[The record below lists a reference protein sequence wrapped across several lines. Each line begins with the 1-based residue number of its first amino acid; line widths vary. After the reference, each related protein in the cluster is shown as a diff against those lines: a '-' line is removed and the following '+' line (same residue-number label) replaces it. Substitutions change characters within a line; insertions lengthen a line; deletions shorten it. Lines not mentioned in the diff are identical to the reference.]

1 MTGTRP
7 VRVAIVGSG
16 PSGLFAAEALTAQTD
31 YPVEIVIFER
41 LPVPFGLLRYGVA
54 PDHLAMRG
62 LRRTFEPILEHPAV
76 TFAGG
81 VEIGRDLGV
90 DDLADYFDIRIY
102 AYGASGGRHLN
113 VPGEDADICL
123 SASEFAAWYCG
134 HPDARH
140 DEIGRIVA
148 RARSAVV
155 IGAGNVALDSVR
167 VLAKSEDALAKT
179 DMPDHVRAALAAAG
193 PRCVSLV
200 ARRGPEDAKF
210 TTKELRELGTL
221 DGAEVNTRAMDFD
234 HLDDATMAD
243 LPRTAAR
250 NLHVLSQ
257 WRQARTAL
265 RVDRSMSRIYFR
277 FFERPV
283 KISADNVQNSVVLER
298 QCRRARDLVIVPA
311 DLVITAI
318 GYRGNPLLGLP
329 FDTENAT
336 IPTAAGRV
344 QDNGKTRSGD
354 YAVGWIRRGPTGV
367 IGSNKVDAH
376 EVVESILADIP
387 LLTQLQKPIANR
399 RDLFQGKALQP
410 LDINHWHRIDA
421 EEREL
426 GAHRGAE
433 RTTLHRPQDLY
444 A

>member
-1 MTGTRP
+1 MTGVRP
-7 VRVAIVGSG
+7 VRVAIIGSG
-16 PSGLFAAEALTAQTD
+16 PSGLFAAEALTAQSE

-81 VEIGRDLGV
+81 VEIGRDLSV
-90 DDLADYFDIRIY
+90 DDLANYFDVRIY

-113 VPGEDADICL
+113 VPGEDAEFCL

-140 DEIGRIVA
+140 EEIGHMVA

-155 IGAGNVALDSVR
+155 IGAGNVALDAVR
-167 VLAKSEDALAKT
+167 VLAKSEDALAGT
-179 DMPDHVRAALAAAG
+179 DMPDHVRAALAEAG

-221 DGAEVNTRAMDFD
+221 DETAVSTRSMDFD
-234 HLDDATMAD
+234 HLDAAKTAE
-243 LPRTAAR
+243 LPRPVAR
-250 NLHVLSQ
+250 NLDVLSQ
-257 WRQARTAL
+257 WRQTRSTL
-265 RVDRSMSRIYFR
+265 RVDRSVSRIYFR

-283 KISADNVQNSVVLER
+283 KISADIVQSSVVLER
-298 QCRRARDLVIVPA
+298 QCGQARDLVIVPA

-318 GYRGNPLLGLP
+318 GYRGHALEGLP
-329 FDTENAT
+329 FDGEKAT

-344 QDNGKTRSGD
+344 QEGGNTRVGD
-354 YAVGWIRRGPTGV
+354 YAVGWIRRGATGV
-367 IGSNKVDAH
+367 IGSNKADAH
-376 EVVESILADIP
+376 EVVQSIIADMP
-387 LLTQLQKPIANR
+387 MLLQMQKPVATR
-399 RDLFQGKALQP
+399 LDLFQGKALRP
-410 LDINHWHRIDA
+410 LDITHWHRIDA
-421 EEREL
+421 EERSL
-426 GAHRGAE
+426 GANRGAE
-433 RTTLHRPQDLY
+433 RTTLHRQEDLS